1 MTPCRLERW
10 RPLNLPCGR
19 NSLYKETQRL
29 ALQSKKL
36 FLLGQEMFCH
46 LGGPGADPSP
56 SKNNGEQMDDGA
68 GRTGEGGGTVIGK
81 LPAIRG

>member
-1 MTPCRLERW
+1 
-10 RPLNLPCGR
+10 
-19 NSLYKETQRL
+19 
-29 ALQSKKL
+29 
-36 FLLGQEMFCH
+36 MFCH

-68 GRTGEGGGTVIGK
+68 GRTGEGGGTVIRK